1 MLCRSRNLVIVCLF
15 GIACSTP
22 SPPPSEHQ
30 QRIER
35 AEQDLENDPIVQAHR
50 AAVEA
55 AQASEERPKL
65 VDGIELRVGDGY
77 LDNDHQIRTLARL
90 KVRHPIEVRAERE
103 ALRAGTE
110 IEIARLEEASLER
123 RAALCFPSVEALAL
137 DERNSIYADYAER
150 QQKLL
155 DWNRDRRGSGGV
167 DELSGARF
175 ELASRT
181 KLAIRQPPLMA
192 DPIEISIALPEIGSG
207 SGELVRTPEHLR
219 AKVRAHHPSVTVR
232 RATAKRFLRLADRA
246 RARRLPRLRFVDVA
260 YEHRTDRSRDGV
272 GGQLAFDIPFGGKAS
287 ADIARFE
294 ALSRQKRSEATAVVD
309 DQISMGLQALNDVHD
324 FESRAEEWREL
335 ERLAARA
342 EQIVDR
348 WWGARLAKPS
358 QVDALLDDAYEARIA
373 VLAAREFAASA
384 RCTLLAMTGV
394 PLEAWPRE

>member
-77 LDNDHQIRTLARL
+77 LDNDHQIRPLARL

-150 QQKLL
+150 QQP
-155 DWNRDRRGSGGV
+155 V
-167 DELSGARF
+167 
-175 ELASRT
+175 
-181 KLAIRQPPLMA
+181 
-192 DPIEISIALPEIGSG
+192 ALF
-207 SGELVRTPEHLR
+207 T
-219 AKVRAHHPSVTVR
+219 
-232 RATAKRFLRLADRA
+232 
-246 RARRLPRLRFVDVA
+246 
-260 YEHRTDRSRDGV
+260 
-272 GGQLAFDIPFGGKAS
+272 
-287 ADIARFE
+287 
-294 ALSRQKRSEATAVVD
+294 
-309 DQISMGLQALNDVHD
+309 
-324 FESRAEEWREL
+324 
-335 ERLAARA
+335 
-342 EQIVDR
+342 
-348 WWGARLAKPS
+348 
-358 QVDALLDDAYEARIA
+358 
-373 VLAAREFAASA
+373 
-384 RCTLLAMTGV
+384 
-394 PLEAWPRE
+394 